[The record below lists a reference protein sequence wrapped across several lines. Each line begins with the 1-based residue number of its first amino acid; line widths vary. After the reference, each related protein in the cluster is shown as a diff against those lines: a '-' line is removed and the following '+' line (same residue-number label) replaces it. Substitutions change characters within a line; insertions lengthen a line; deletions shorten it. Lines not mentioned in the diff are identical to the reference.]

1 MLNNFE
7 TLIKPRRNELLVAC
21 MLHVDLAL
29 LWHHPLSYDTTD
41 VFSVFNVFS
50 KAMVLN
56 PDFTLERSGEL

>member
-41 VFSVFNVFS
+41 VFSVFNVF
-50 KAMVLN
+50 L
-56 PDFTLERSGEL
+56 